1 MKFALADESMYEL
14 ITQNEADRIKDI
26 LKGTGLKENINI
38 EVLDVKYK
46 INCKRWNT
54 YRIENNKTSNL
65 ITLLKHIK
73 LEVYLHDGICSTA

>member
-1 MKFALADESMYEL
+1 MYEL

-38 EVLDVKYK
+38 EVLDVKYN

-54 YRIENNKTSNL
+54 YRIENNKKR
-65 ITLLKHIK
+65 IYHI
-73 LEVYLHDGICSTA
+73 CN